1 MALDAGALFGLIL
14 RAMSLV
20 LPTAAPPPR
29 PFLGVSRSATG
40 RFWRERLDARG
51 AQTTLAIVQR
61 HGVPEILARVL
72 AGRGVAIDAVEAWL
86 DPTVKRLLPDPDT
99 LTAMPACVARLAD
112 AVMRGEKVAVFGD
125 YDVDGATATA
135 LLVEVLRAGG
145 LDPAFHIPDRI
156 FEGYG
161 PNIPAIEA
169 LAERGATLLVTV
181 DCGTMSFEP
190 FARARELGLDVVVID
205 HHQAGE
211 ELPEVAALVNPNRAD
226 DLSGL
231 GHLCAVGLVFVVA
244 VGLLRE
250 LRQRGWWTA
259 ERPAPDLLAS
269 LDLVALGTVADVVPL
284 LGLNRAYVTKGLLQL
299 RKRERPGLTALMD
312 AARLSGPPK
321 AWHLGFLLGPR
332 INAGGRIGDATLGT
346 RLLLTRDPIEAQ
358 MIAAELDR
366 LNSER
371 QQVERAI
378 VAEAE
383 AEAEAALGLADVG
396 AVVLSSGQG
405 WHPGVVGLVAAR
417 LKEKFGRPAFAI
429 AFTGETGAGSAR
441 SIPGVDVGR
450 AVRGAVEAGILVK
463 GGGHAMA
470 AGLTIARARLGDLR
484 AYLEQAL
491 AETVEEARAADEILI
506 DGALSAAG
514 ATPELV
520 ELVERAGPFGAGNPQ
535 PVFAFPAHR
544 VVYAEPGSAGQ
555 IRVRL
560 RSTDGATISGVVFRA
575 VDTPLGAALLDARG
589 QLLHV
594 AGTLDLDTW
603 QGRTQVSLR
612 ITDACSPEIG

>member
-1 MALDAGALFGLIL
+1 
-14 RAMSLV
+14 MSLV

-29 PFLGVSRSATG
+29 PFLGVNRSASG
-40 RFWRERLDARG
+40 RFWRERLDVRG

-72 AGRGVAIDAVEAWL
+72 AGRGVAIDEVEAWL

-99 LTAMPACVARLAD
+99 LTDMPACVARLAD
-112 AVMRGEKVAVFGD
+112 AVIRGEKVAVFGD

-190 FARARELGLDVVVID
+190 FARARAIGLDVLVID

-211 ELPEVAALVNPNRAD
+211 ALPEVAALVNPNRAD

-250 LRQRGWWTA
+250 LRNRGWWTK

-284 LGLNRAYVTKGLLQL
+284 LGLNRAYVTKGLIQL

-332 INAGGRIGDATLGT
+332 INAGGRIGNATLGT
-346 RLLLTRDPIEAQ
+346 KLLLTRDPIEAQ
-358 MIAAELDR
+358 AIAAELDR
-366 LNSER
+366 LNTER

-383 AEAEAALGLADVG
+383 AEADAALGHAGAG

-470 AGLTIARARLGDLR
+470 AGLTVARERLGELR

-491 AETVEEARAADEILI
+491 AATVEEARAVDELLI

-514 ATPELV
+514 ATAELV

-535 PVFAFPAHR
+535 PIFAFPAHR

-555 IRVRL
+555 MRVRL
-560 RSTDGATISGVVFRA
+560 RGSDGAVISAVAFRA
-575 VDTPLGAALLDARG
+575 VDTPLGATLREARG

-594 AGTLDLDTW
+594 AGTLDLDSW

-612 ITDACSPEIG
+612 ITDACAPEIG

>member
-1 MALDAGALFGLIL
+1 
-14 RAMSLV
+14 MSLN
-20 LPTAAPPPR
+20 LPTAAPAPR
-29 PFLGVSRSATG
+29 AFLGVARSATG
-40 RFWRERLDARG
+40 RFWRERLDLRG
-51 AQTTLAIVQR
+51 AQATLAIVQR
-61 HGVPEILARVL
+61 TGVPEILARVL
-72 AGRGVAIDAVEAWL
+72 AGRGVAIDEVEAWL

-99 LTAMPACVARLAD
+99 LTDMGPCVARLAD
-112 AVMRGEKVAVFGD
+112 AVTRGEKVAVFGD
-125 YDVDGATATA
+125 YDVDGATSTA

-145 LDPAFHIPDRI
+145 LDPAFYIPDRI

-169 LAERGATLLVTV
+169 LAAAGATLLVTV

-211 ELPEVAALVNPNRAD
+211 TLPEVAALVNPNRVD

-250 LRQRGWWTA
+250 LEQRGWWNA
-259 ERPAPDLLAS
+259 ARPKPNLLAD

-332 INAGGRIGDATLGT
+332 INAGGRIGDAALGT
-346 RLLLTRDPIEAQ
+346 RLLLTRDPIEAAA
-358 MIAAELDR
+358 IAAELDR
-366 LNSER
+366 LNAER

-378 VAEAE
+378 VAQAE
-383 AEAEAALGLADVG
+383 AEAEAALGRAGEG
-396 AVVLSSGQG
+396 AVILSSGQG

-429 AFTGETGAGSAR
+429 AFTGESGAGSAR

-450 AVRGAVEAGILVK
+450 AVRAAVELGILVK

-470 AGLTIARARLGDLR
+470 AGLTVAREKLGELR
-484 AYLEQAL
+484 AHLEEAL
-491 AETVEEARAADEILI
+491 AVSVEEARAVDETVI

-514 ATPELV
+514 ATPDLV
-520 ELVERAGPFGAGNPQ
+520 ELIEKAGPFGAGNPQ
-535 PVFAFPAHR
+535 PIFAFPAHR
-544 VVYAEPGSAGQ
+544 IVYAEPGNSDQ
-555 IRVRL
+555 VRVRL
-560 RSTDGATISGVVFRA
+560 RGSDGTVLSGVAFRA
-575 VDTPLGAALLDARG
+575 ANTPLGQALIAARG
-589 QLLHV
+589 QQAHV
-594 AGTLDLDTW
+594 AGMLELDSW
-603 QGRTQVSLR
+603 QGRTQVNLR
-612 ITDACSPEIG
+612 ICDVALPEIG

>member
-1 MALDAGALFGLIL
+1 
-14 RAMSLV
+14 MSLN
-20 LPTAAPPPR
+20 LPTAAPAPR
-29 PFLGVSRSATG
+29 AFLGVSRSATG

-72 AGRGVAIDAVEAWL
+72 AGRGVAIDEVEAWL

-99 LTAMPACVARLAD
+99 LTDMQACVARLAD
-112 AVMRGEKVAVFGD
+112 AVTRGEKVAVFGD

-135 LLVEVLRAGG
+135 LMVDVLRAGG
-145 LDPAFHIPDRI
+145 LDPDFHIPDRI

-211 ELPEVAALVNPNRAD
+211 ALPEVSALVNPNRAD

-284 LGLNRAYVTKGLLQL
+284 LGLNRAYVTKGLIQL

-312 AARLSGPPK
+312 AARLTGPPK

-383 AEAEAALGLADVG
+383 AEAEAALGLAGVG

-470 AGLTIARARLGDLR
+470 AGLTIARPRLGDLR
-484 AYLEQAL
+484 AYLEEAL
-491 AETVEEARAADEILI
+491 SATVEDARAVDETMI

-575 VDTPLGAALLDARG
+575 IDTPLGSALLDARG

-594 AGTLDLDTW
+594 AGTLDLDSW

-612 ITDACSPEIG
+612 ITDACPPEIG

>member
-1 MALDAGALFGLIL
+1 
-14 RAMSLV
+14 MSLV

-29 PFLGVSRSATG
+29 PFLGVTHSATG
-40 RFWRERLDARG
+40 RFWRERLDVRG

-72 AGRGVAIDAVEAWL
+72 AGRGVAIDEVEAWL

-99 LTAMPACVARLAD
+99 LTDMPACVARLAD

-125 YDVDGATATA
+125 YDVDGATSTA

-190 FARARELGLDVVVID
+190 FARARAIGLDVLVID

-211 ELPEVAALVNPNRAD
+211 ALPEVAALVNPNRAD

-250 LRQRGWWTA
+250 LRNRGWWTK

-284 LGLNRAYVTKGLLQL
+284 LGLNRAYVTKGLIQL

-332 INAGGRIGDATLGT
+332 INAGGRIGNATLGT
-346 RLLLTRDPIEAQ
+346 KLLLTRDPIEAQ
-358 MIAAELDR
+358 AIAAELDR
-366 LNSER
+366 LNTER

-383 AEAEAALGLADVG
+383 AEADAALGHAGAG

-470 AGLTIARARLGDLR
+470 AGLTVARERLGELR

-491 AETVEEARAADEILI
+491 AATVEEARAVDELLI

-535 PVFAFPAHR
+535 PIFAFPAHR

-555 IRVRL
+555 MRVRL
-560 RSTDGATISGVVFRA
+560 RGSDGAVISAVAFRA
-575 VDTPLGAALLDARG
+575 VDTPLGAALLEARG

-594 AGTLDLDTW
+594 AGTLDLDSW

-612 ITDACSPEIG
+612 ITDACAPEIG

>member
-14 RAMSLV
+14 RAMSLN
-20 LPTAAPPPR
+20 LPTAAPAPR

-99 LTAMPACVARLAD
+99 LTDMAPCVARLAD

-125 YDVDGATATA
+125 YDVDGATSTA
-135 LLVEVLRAGG
+135 LMVDVLRAGG

-211 ELPEVAALVNPNRAD
+211 ELPAVAALVNPNRAD

-250 LRQRGWWTA
+250 LRQRGWWTK

-284 LGLNRAYVTKGLLQL
+284 LGLNRAYVTKGLIQL
-299 RKRERPGLTALMD
+299 RKRERSGLTALMD
-312 AARLSGPPK
+312 AARLTGPPK

-346 RLLLTRDPIEAQ
+346 RLLLTRDPLEAEK
-358 MIAAELDR
+358 IAAELDR
-366 LNSER
+366 LNAER

-383 AEAEAALGLADVG
+383 AEAEAALGLAGVG

-470 AGLTIARARLGDLR
+470 AGLTITRARLGDLR

-491 AETVEEARAADEILI
+491 TATVEEARAVDEVLI

-535 PVFAFPAHR
+535 PIFAFPAHR

-575 VDTPLGAALLDARG
+575 VDTPLGNALLEARG

-594 AGTLDLDTW
+594 AGTLDLDSW

-612 ITDACSPEIG
+612 ISDACSPEIG

>member
-1 MALDAGALFGLIL
+1 
-14 RAMSLV
+14 MSLN
-20 LPTAAPPPR
+20 LPTAAPAPR
-29 PFLGVSRSATG
+29 AFLGVSRSATG

-72 AGRGVAIDAVEAWL
+72 AGRGVAIDEVEAWL

-99 LTAMPACVARLAD
+99 LTDMPACVARLAD
-112 AVMRGEKVAVFGD
+112 AVTRGEQVAVFGD
-125 YDVDGATATA
+125 YDVDGATSTA

-190 FARARELGLDVVVID
+190 FARAHELGLDVVVID

-211 ELPEVAALVNPNRAD
+211 SLPEVAALVNPNRAD

-250 LRQRGWWTA
+250 LRVRGWWNDV
-259 ERPAPDLLAS
+259 RPAPDLLAS

-312 AARLSGPPK
+312 AARLTGPPK

-332 INAGGRIGDATLGT
+332 INAGGRIGNATLGT
-346 RLLLTRDPIEAQ
+346 KLLLTRDPIEAQ

-366 LNSER
+366 LNTER

-383 AEAEAALGLADVG
+383 AEADASLGLAGAG

-470 AGLTIARARLGDLR
+470 AGLTVARGRLGDLR
-484 AYLEQAL
+484 AFLEEAL
-491 AETVEEARAADEILI
+491 SETVEEARAVDETMI

-544 VVYAEPGSAGQ
+544 MVYAEPGSAGQ

-575 VDTPLGAALLDARG
+575 VDTPLGAALLAARG
-589 QLLHV
+589 QQIHV
-594 AGTLDLDTW
+594 AGTLDLDSW

-612 ITDACSPEIG
+612 ISDASLPEIG

>member
-1 MALDAGALFGLIL
+1 
-14 RAMSLV
+14 MSLV

-29 PFLGVSRSATG
+29 PFLGVTHSATG
-40 RFWRERLDARG
+40 RFWRERLDVRG

-72 AGRGVAIDAVEAWL
+72 AGRGVAIDEVEAWL

-99 LTAMPACVARLAD
+99 LTDMPACVARLAD

-125 YDVDGATATA
+125 YDVDGATSTA

-190 FARARELGLDVVVID
+190 FARARAIGLDVLVID

-211 ELPEVAALVNPNRAD
+211 ALPEVAALVNPNRAD

-250 LRQRGWWTA
+250 LRNRGWWTK

-284 LGLNRAYVTKGLLQL
+284 LGLNRAYVTKGLIQL

-332 INAGGRIGDATLGT
+332 INAGGRIGNATLGT
-346 RLLLTRDPIEAQ
+346 KLLLTRDPIEAQ
-358 MIAAELDR
+358 AIAAELDR
-366 LNSER
+366 LNTER

-383 AEAEAALGLADVG
+383 AEADAALGHAGAG

-470 AGLTIARARLGDLR
+470 AGLTIVRERLGELR

-491 AETVEEARAADEILI
+491 AATVEEARAVDELLI

-535 PVFAFPAHR
+535 PIFAFPAHR

-555 IRVRL
+555 MRVRL
-560 RSTDGATISGVVFRA
+560 RGSDGAVISAVAFRA
-575 VDTPLGAALLDARG
+575 VDTPLGATLLEARG

-594 AGTLDLDTW
+594 AGTLDLDSW

-612 ITDACSPEIG
+612 ITDACAPEIG